1 MLILWFVG
9 KEVMGC
15 KRKDDPAP
23 LKEYKAEVGGHVC
36 LEAGKASLERSFR
49 LYDRTN

>member
-9 KEVMGC
+9 KEIMGC

-36 LEAGKASLERSFR
+36 LEAGKASLDRSFR